1 MGKYRYAAGKTLVKA
16 GASSFP
22 KFGLEKSYGGFWI
35 FGEEQGRAGGREI
48 QKREAVSCMGEKL
61 RQNLAAV
68 SAFCQVFFLW
78 IIFAAVCGGVCGVV
92 GAAFHSAV
100 ELAGE
105 LRAAHPWL
113 LWCLPLAGLAVVGL
127 YKLLKTEGLGTN
139 DILDEVHLGKGI
151 RPALLPSIFFGTF
164 LTHLCGG
171 SVGREGAALQMGGTI
186 GLYISHFFRMDDRD
200 RRTATQA
207 GMAAFFTALFGTPVA
222 ATVFALLVVNVGR
235 LYDAAMLP
243 ALAASLTAYGVSRF
257 LGVAPTRFAVEVPAA
272 SPELLLRV
280 AALAILG
287 AFVSVLFCEVIHFTE
302 RRLARWMPNPW
313 LRALAGGAAVVA
325 LTFLLGTT
333 DYNGAGMPVITAAV
347 EQGAARPEA
356 FLLKLLLTAL
366 TLGAGFKGG
375 EVVPSFFVG
384 ATFGAAAGPL
394 LGLPAGFGAAI
405 GLISVFCGATNCPL
419 ASILLAVEL
428 FGDRG
433 ILFYAVSCVLSF
445 ALSGYSGLYSSQTIL
460 YSKLKTRYINVKTN
474 AHHMG
479 EGGELDRDGD

>member
-1 MGKYRYAAGKTLVKA
+1 M
-16 GASSFP
+16 
-22 KFGLEKSYGGFWI
+22 E
-35 FGEEQGRAGGREI
+35 
-48 QKREAVSCMGEKL
+48 EKL
-61 RQNLAAV
+61 RESMTAAA
-68 SAFCQVFFLW
+68 AFCRVFFLW
-78 IIFAAVCGGVCGVV
+78 IMFGAVCGCACGAV
-92 GAAFHSAV
+92 GAAFHHAV
-100 ELAGE
+100 ELAGD
-105 LRAAHPWL
+105 LRQAHPWL
-113 LWCLPLAGLAVVGL
+113 LWLLPLDGLAVVGL

-139 DILDEVHLGKGI
+139 QILDQVHLGKGI

-171 SVGREGAALQMGGTI
+171 SAGREGAALQMGGTI

-222 ATVFALLVVNVGR
+222 ATAFALLVVNVGR
-235 LYDAAMLP
+235 LYDAAMMP
-243 ALAASLTAYGVSRF
+243 ALAASLTAYGVSRLF
-257 LGVAPTRFAVEVPAA
+257 GVEPTRFAVEVPAV

-280 AALAILG
+280 ALLAILG

-302 RRLARWMPNPW
+302 RRLATWLPNPW
-313 LRALAGGAAVVA
+313 LRAFAGGAAIAA
-325 LTFLLGTT
+325 LSLLLGT
-333 DYNGAGMPVITAAV
+333 DAYNGAGMAIITAAV
-347 EQGAARPEA
+347 EQGTARPEA
-356 FLLKLLLTAL
+356 FALKLLLTAL

-394 LGLPAGFGAAI
+394 LGIPAGFGAAI

-433 ILFYAVSCVLSF
+433 LFFYAVSCVLSF

-474 AHHMG
+474 AHRMG
-479 EGGELDRDGD
+479 ADGELDNDRD